1 MAKYTWCNGISLA
14 YGLPAI
20 LSMLFSTVFM
30 MVDFVIACVTNKKVN
45 SAYTCV
51 IRSCV
56 CYCVLCIR
64 MYIMYVL
71 LYFAWA
77 DQRP

>member
-30 MVDFVIACVTNKKVN
+30 MVDFIIACVTNKKVN
-45 SAYTCV
+45 NNIYIIAIIMNYVHIYV
-51 IRSCV
+51 I
-56 CYCVLCIR
+56 
-64 MYIMYVL
+64 L
-71 LYFAWA
+71 LNVITHN
-77 DQRP
+77 QETPI